1 MLKYFR
7 KNFPPL
13 HSECDAQNQ
22 KCTHTQKQ
30 QNTKNPYRVMARE
43 EMTLTGKTTIVLY
56 QTSAIKKN
64 TDRSLL
70 GFTLCMAHLGTA
82 GVNEVIFGPKN
93 KG

>member
-1 MLKYFR
+1 
-7 KNFPPL
+7 
-13 HSECDAQNQ
+13 
-22 KCTHTQKQ
+22 
-30 QNTKNPYRVMARE
+30 MARE
-43 EMTLTGKTTIVLY
+43 EMTLTGKTIVLY